1 LDRIFTNNEW
11 SLIDN
16 RVKNGYTKLSKLKRK
31 SENKMSKLLITTQ
44 ISENY
49 GAHNWDGKGACP
61 QWWKNKGG
69 KDYVVLGV
77 DINNPA
83 GALASV
89 QSQCETNDDY
99 FVEKVLGWE
108 VVSDDYL
115 TDYER
120 DQLAFDGK
128 IMYSAK
134 QLVA

>member
-1 LDRIFTNNEW
+1 MDRIFTNNEW

-69 KDYVVLGV
+69 NDYVVLGV

-83 GALASV
+83 EALASV
-89 QSQCETNDDY
+89 QSKCETNDDY
-99 FVEKVLGWE
+99 FVEKVLDWE